1 MIQRFIL
8 HQPSAEAYRRT
19 PAFGIEV
26 LDGVT
31 LERVSDGIDVIAV
44 GLNSKPFINNGG
56 VFVWRRQN
64 IDALQAIRIDTVR
77 QPYEEVTIERAKLK
91 LPPDPRPLTSIVL
104 SPRANYPFAAGTTG
118 IRGRLIAGTVPPQVG
133 VAGATISLRWL
144 DDNGVT
150 WRDAAQESQTTAKG
164 DFVSVL
170 RLAPTDVPRVTN
182 GAFTIRVRA
191 TRNGITRFSAQLQLP
206 QGRVA
211 DPTTLNSILAWDA
224 LQP

>member
-1 MIQRFIL
+1 MMQRFIL
-8 HQPSAEAYRRT
+8 RQPSEEAYRRN
-19 PAFGIEV
+19 PAFAIEV

-31 LERVSDGIDVIAV
+31 LERVRDGIEVIAV
-44 GLNSKPFINNGG
+44 GLDSKPFINGGG

-64 IDALQAIRIDTVR
+64 IDALQAIRIDAGR
-77 QPYEEVTIERAKLK
+77 QPYEDVTIERANLT
-91 LPPDPRPLTSIVL
+91 LPPKPRPLTSIVL

-118 IRGRLIAGTVPPQVG
+118 IRGRLIATTTPPQVG
-133 VAGATISLRWL
+133 VAGAGIRLRWL
-144 DDNGVT
+144 DDDGVT
-150 WRDAAQESQTTAKG
+150 WRDVRQESRTTATG

-170 RLAPTDVPRVTN
+170 RLALTDVPRVIN
-182 GAFTIRVRA
+182 GSLTVRVRA
-191 TRNGITRFSAQLQLP
+191 TRNSITRFSAQLQLP

>member
-1 MIQRFIL
+1 MMQRFIL
-8 HQPSAEAYRRT
+8 TQPPETAYTRT

-31 LERVSDGIDVIAV
+31 LERVSDGVEVIAV
-44 GLNSKPFINNGG
+44 GLNSKPFINHGG

-64 IDALQAIRIDTVR
+64 IDALTAIRIDTDR
-77 QPYEEVTIERAKLK
+77 QPYEPVILERAQLK
-91 LPPDPRPLTSIVL
+91 LPPDPRPLTSVVL
-104 SPRANYPFAAGTTG
+104 SPRANYPFAAGITG
-118 IRGRLIAGTVPPQVG
+118 IRGRLIASLAPPPVG
-133 VAGATISLRWL
+133 VAGARINLRWL

-150 WRDAAQESQTTAKG
+150 WRDVPQESRTTAKG

-170 RLAPTDVPRVTN
+170 RLAPTDTPRVTN

-191 TRNGITRFSAQLQLP
+191 TRNGITRFSAQLPLP